1 MNIVFLDIDG
11 VLNSR
16 SMEKD
21 DVVLLDGWRLSR
33 RKINI
38 LNSFTK
44 ITESKIVLSSV
55 WRDFE
60 DIDNKL
66 KDCGLEAE
74 IIGHT
79 PHGGRMSV
87 RGNEIHQ
94 WLKDNEKI
102 LGTTYY
108 YFHNYV
114 IFDDDSDMLLW
125 QKENFFACDNS
136 VGITE
141 NVTYRA
147 RMFLERTNSKE
158 Y

>member
-66 KDCGLEAE
+66 
-74 IIGHT
+74 
-79 PHGGRMSV
+79 
-87 RGNEIHQ
+87 
-94 WLKDNEKI
+94 
-102 LGTTYY
+102 
-108 YFHNYV
+108 
-114 IFDDDSDMLLW
+114 
-125 QKENFFACDNS
+125 
-136 VGITE
+136 
-141 NVTYRA
+141 
-147 RMFLERTNSKE
+147 
-158 Y
+158 